1 MVPVHNTLR
10 QGGSIFLR
18 PESVLRLRGDD
29 RCLVCSGSIVQG
41 LEFSARVPERNRSK
55 SLEEALLLHEGFRV

>member
-1 MVPVHNTLR
+1 M
-10 QGGSIFLR
+10 FLR